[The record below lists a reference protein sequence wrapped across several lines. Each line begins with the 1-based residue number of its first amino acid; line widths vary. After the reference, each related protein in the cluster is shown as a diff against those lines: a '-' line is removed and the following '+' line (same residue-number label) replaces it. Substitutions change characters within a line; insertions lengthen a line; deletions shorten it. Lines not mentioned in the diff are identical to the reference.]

1 MIDMSD
7 VHVRRLDGTLL
18 LVFVETLQC
27 RKLSLVAERLG
38 LTASAVSHAVARLR
52 DIFDD
57 PLFLRRPGGV
67 VPTERALALAPFMS
81 GALERFR
88 SAFGEGERFDPSAQ
102 QRVFRIAALDYAVGL
117 VANAAV
123 ERALREAPGV
133 RLSFVSLGRDEALVE
148 LLARRIDCAIGVF
161 DDIPD
166 GVAHRLVAR
175 ETFVTVARRGHP
187 AIAGALDLDTY
198 LSLDHL
204 IVSAAGDMRGTVDA
218 VLARRGLTRRVVAGM
233 PQFLATL
240 ATVAN
245 TDMIATV
252 PDGLARDHAR
262 RFGLAV
268 HPCPLDVPGFDI
280 VAVAGAGG
288 APDRGVAWLLDT
300 LGADCALAGGS
311 ASLPAG

>member
-1 MIDMSD
+1 
-7 VHVRRLDGTLL
+7 
-18 LVFVETLQC
+18 
-27 RKLSLVAERLG
+27 
-38 LTASAVSHAVARLR
+38 
-52 DIFDD
+52 
-57 PLFLRRPGGV
+57 
-67 VPTERALALAPFMS
+67 
-81 GALERFR
+81 
-88 SAFGEGERFDPSAQ
+88 
-102 QRVFRIAALDYAVGL
+102 
-117 VANAAV
+117 
-123 ERALREAPGV
+123 
-133 RLSFVSLGRDEALVE
+133 
-148 LLARRIDCAIGVF
+148 
-161 DDIPD
+161 
-166 GVAHRLVAR
+166 VAHRLVAR

-187 AIAGALDLDTY
+187 AIAGALNLDTY